1 MEITSAGEDGESWED
16 KYRSK
21 RAPVSLCWERN
32 GTPLWAVMQ
41 MSSMVSGD
49 PGTFMTSICTLH

>member
-21 RAPVSLCWERN
+21 WAPVSLCWERN
-32 GTPLWAVMQ
+32 GTPLWA
-41 MSSMVSGD
+41 GD
-49 PGTFMTSICTLH
+49 ANEFHSLR